1 MYKRQLQPLQK
12 KEIPLFVKSF
22 KNPLS
27 NGTVISKGVDINPL
41 VPCYIFKENLI
52 LLKISS
58 LESDDKKKKFKYKL
72 IPVSTFQSQVFKSH
86 LSKITAQ
93 KKSKPIADINLTNFE
108 TSTLSLKSI
117 EKEKDVTD
125 ISSNIEKADYNLEK
139 NITHKEIAD
148 TWDEYVDIEEN
159 KGRYNIASILRI
171 SEPKFKDDTIIY
183 SVPNNTAAIEFEQE
197 KQQLILFIRRKL
209 NSKINISSR

>member
-1 MYKRQLQPLQK
+1 MCIR
-12 KEIPLFVKSF
+12 
-22 KNPLS
+22 
-27 NGTVISKGVDINPL
+27 DR
-41 VPCYIFKENLI
+41 
-52 LLKISS
+52 
-58 LESDDKKKKFKYKL
+58 
-72 IPVSTFQSQVFKSH
+72 VFKSH
-86 LSKITAQ
+86 HSKINVQ
-93 KKSKPIADINLTNFE
+93 KKSKPRADINLTDFE

-117 EKEKDVTD
+117 EKEKDITD

-171 SEPKFKDDTIIY
+171 SEPEFKDDTIIY
-183 SVPNNTAAIEFEQE
+183 SVPNNTAAIEVEQE

-209 NSKINISSR
+209 NSKINISLEIDKSIDKKVAYTNKEKYELLKKKNPIIEDFRNQFKLSI